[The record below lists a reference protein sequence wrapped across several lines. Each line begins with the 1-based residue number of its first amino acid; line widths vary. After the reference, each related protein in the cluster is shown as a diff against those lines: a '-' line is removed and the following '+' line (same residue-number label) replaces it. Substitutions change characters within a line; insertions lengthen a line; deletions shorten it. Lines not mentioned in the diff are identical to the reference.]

1 MCVPYGGGEQFQ
13 SEGNEVKTTRMFAGN
28 CDPFEVAGAS
38 ASRIRVAEMS
48 PEREAGS
55 GSGGT

>member
-1 MCVPYGGGEQFQ
+1 
-13 SEGNEVKTTRMFAGN
+13 MFAGN

-48 PEREAGS
+48 PEREAGL
-55 GSGGT
+55 GNGGT